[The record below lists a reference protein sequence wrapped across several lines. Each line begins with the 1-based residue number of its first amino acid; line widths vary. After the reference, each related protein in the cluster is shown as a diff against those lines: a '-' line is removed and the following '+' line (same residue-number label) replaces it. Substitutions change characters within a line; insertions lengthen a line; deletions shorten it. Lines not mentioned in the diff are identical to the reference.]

1 MNIKRLK
8 QASLSDKQTWESK
21 WKIDSPQAIAVH
33 KAVMNVILTDMQP
46 LSIVEDEGFVRLIRQ
61 SWPKYEMPGR
71 KFFRSK
77 LPAIDASVREK
88 LKSCIPTEGYVSF
101 GTDGWSSR
109 NAEYAYQS
117 LTCYWLTETF
127 SIQSLVLEV
136 AEIEGRHTGE
146 TLLILFHDMLRKWG
160 INSDRVHTVVTDSGA
175 NIVKVNIS
183 HFDMKC
189 I

>member
-88 LKSCIPTEGYVSF
+88 LKVVF
-101 GTDGWSSR
+101 RRKGTSR
-109 NAEYAYQS
+109 LEQTAGHR
-117 LTCYWLTETF
+117 ETRNTP
-127 SIQSLVLEV
+127 IKVLHV
-136 AEIEGRHTGE
+136 TG
-146 TLLILFHDMLRKWG
+146 
-160 INSDRVHTVVTDSGA
+160 
-175 NIVKVNIS
+175 
-183 HFDMKC
+183 
-189 I
+189 